1 MFCYLAV
8 MGIVMEHE
16 QKICQTELLN
26 TRTIQTPKT
35 PKCFLLMNKT
45 WKNHGKCLILT
56 DLEQDKMVSFK
67 HKVHPP

>member
-35 PKCFLLMNKT
+35 PKCILLMNKT

-56 DLEQDKMVSFK
+56 DLEQVKMVSFK